1 MQKLDKQFND
11 SFKDKLYDIISEI
24 ENNSLVEVVT
34 IIKQESGNYKDTGF
48 LVSSITTGIILTFLM
63 LVPIDI
69 NPYLIYI
76 FTIIS
81 FVMTYLLVMN
91 ISGLLRLFISTK
103 RQTRNVEIMSRA
115 TFQKGGIRHT
125 QAQTGVLFYISILE
139 QKVAIVADKGIEKN
153 VPIEEIETIQTE
165 FDKCFSSPNISANV
179 LDALLNTKAI
189 FNQYVPPVENDINEL
204 PDNLNITF

>member
-165 FDKCFSSPNISANV
+165 FDKCFSSPNISASV